1 MMTIRQTI
9 DIPANR
15 KVRFDVDLPETVPC
29 GKAQV
34 VLHFPSVARQ
44 DDVYGSETA
53 PEPGYTLEA
62 ALKEANEKWRYH
74 QSHPE
79 ELRELIKRVQ
89 EGPPLFGGIDA
100 DEFIRR
106 CRDEWD

>member
-1 MMTIRQTI
+1 MTIRQTV

-34 VLHFPSVARQ
+34 VLHFPSVAQQ
-44 DDVYGSETA
+44 DDVSGSET
-53 PEPGYTLEA
+53 PWEPGSAMEKSM
-62 ALKEANEKWRYH
+62 KEAEEKWRYN

-89 EGPPLFGGIDA
+89 EGPPLFGGIGA